1 MVGVFRKKNIEL
13 PAGTVRERFVFSGRV
28 QSVGFRFTAKG
39 FAKANNVT
47 GWAVNE
53 DDGTVS
59 SEMQGLPEHINA
71 VLAGLNR
78 TEPIEIE
85 SMTRERIAI
94 DPTEKTFRIG

>member
-13 PAGTVRERFVFSGRV
+13 PTGTVRERFVFSGRV
-28 QSVGFRFTAKG
+28 QSVGFRFTTKG

-59 SEMQGLPEHINA
+59 SEMQGLPENINA
-71 VLAGLNR
+71 VIAGLKR

-85 SMTRERIAI
+85 SMTRERVAI

>member
-13 PAGTVRERFVFSGRV
+13 PTGTVRERFVFSGRV

-59 SEMQGLPEHINA
+59 SEMQGLPENINA
-71 VLAGLNR
+71 VIAGLKR

-85 SMTRERIAI
+85 SMTRERVAI
-94 DPTEKTFRIG
+94 DPMEKTFRIG